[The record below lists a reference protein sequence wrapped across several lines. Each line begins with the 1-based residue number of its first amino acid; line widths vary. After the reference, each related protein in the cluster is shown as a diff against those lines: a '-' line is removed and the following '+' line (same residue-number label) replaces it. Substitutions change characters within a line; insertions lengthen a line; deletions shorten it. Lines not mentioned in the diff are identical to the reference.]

1 MTAKTAHTTHASPL
15 DAGLEQIA
23 AYARALVEAHMDRFV
38 GYPADVIEQ
47 ERATVT
53 RLAAARAAQMRLEYL
68 ANQSR
73 RQP

>member
-1 MTAKTAHTTHASPL
+1 MKPKPPADSA
-15 DAGLEQIA
+15 LEQIA
-23 AYARALVEAHMDRFV
+23 AFERATVEAHMDRFIE
-38 GYPADVIEQ
+38 YPIDVIEQ
-47 ERATVT
+47 ERVTVT